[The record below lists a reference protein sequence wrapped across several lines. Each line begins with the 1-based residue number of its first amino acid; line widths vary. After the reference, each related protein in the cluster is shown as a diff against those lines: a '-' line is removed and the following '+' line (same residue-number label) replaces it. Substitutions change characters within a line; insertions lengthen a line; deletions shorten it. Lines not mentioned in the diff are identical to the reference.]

1 MQRVSIHDLHR
12 EIILNS
18 MSPGFDAPPPKVLH
32 KDLIPEGVHNAMLP
46 AWTRGTFQPHP
57 LHIVRLFDVYLT
69 GEGLLFDREKN
80 LISESVTQYEPAAI
94 AEAHRRVVEAGE
106 PRTEWGS
113 CILLR
118 KRGDSNYGHWMI
130 ELLPKL
136 WAAEDLFDIDD
147 CVIPKRSGAMEAVM
161 KTALRLSSNGPHGLI
176 EHSDSEVIFFKQLL
190 FVEGLTSHGLYMSPL
205 VFAKTDKLVKSTVET
220 KKIFVSRRG
229 AARDLANEDDVIASL
244 MAASFEVVHPGAM
257 SLEEQATTFSSASHV
272 VGVMGAGLTNIMFC
286 APGAKV
292 INLAPATFPDTFF
305 YLIAQN
311 RKLDYTEIRG
321 TNLSEGPG
329 WDQPFL
335 ISPLDIVGCLEASKS
350 IV

>member
-12 EIILNS
+12 EIILKSN
-18 MSPGFDAPPPKVLH
+18 SPGFDAPPPKVLH
-32 KDLIPEGVHNAMLP
+32 RDLIPEGPHTAMLP
-46 AWTRGTFQPHP
+46 AWTAGTFQPRP
-57 LHIVRLFDVYLT
+57 LHVVRLFDVYLT
-69 GEGLLFDREKN
+69 GEGLLFDRDKN
-80 LISESVTQYEPAAI
+80 VISESVTQYEPAAI
-94 AEAHRRVVEAGE
+94 ADAERRVLEAVE

-113 CILLR
+113 CVLLR

-136 WAAEDLFDIDD
+136 WVAEDRCNIDD

-161 KTALRLSSNGPHGLI
+161 KTALRLSSSGSHGLI
-176 EHSDSEVIFFKQLL
+176 EHSDDEVIFFKQLI
-190 FVEGLTSHGLYMSPL
+190 FVEGLTAHGVYMSPL
-205 VFAKTDKLVKSTVET
+205 VFSKTDKLVTGEVECRR
-220 KKIFVSRRG
+220 IFVSRRG
-229 AARDLANEDDVIASL
+229 AARDLANEDEVIASL
-244 MAASFEVVHPGAM
+244 KGVGFEVIHPGGM
-257 SLEEQATTFSSASHV
+257 SLEEQARAFAGASHV

-321 TNLSEGPG
+321 ANLSEGPG

-335 ISPLDIVGCLEASKS
+335 ISPQDIVECL
-350 IV
+350 

>member
-18 MSPGFDAPPPKVLH
+18 TSPGFDAPPPKVLH
-32 KDLIPEGVHNAMLP
+32 KDLIPEGPHNAMLP
-46 AWTRGTFQPHP
+46 AWTTRTFEPHP
-57 LHIVRLFDVYLT
+57 LHVVRLFDVYLT
-69 GEGLLFDREKN
+69 GEGLLFDRNKN
-80 LISESVTQYEPAAI
+80 LISESVTQYEPAGI
-94 AEAHRRVVEAGE
+94 AEAHRRVLDAAH

-113 CILLR
+113 CVLLR

-136 WAAEDLFDIDD
+136 WATEDLCRIDD
-147 CVIPKRSGAMEAVM
+147 CVIPRRSGAMEAVM
-161 KTALRLSSNGPHGLI
+161 KTALRLSSNGSYGLI
-176 EHSDSEVIFFKQLL
+176 EHSDDEVIFFKQLL
-190 FVEGLTSHGLYMSPL
+190 FVEGLTAHGVYMSPL
-205 VFAKTDKLVKSTVET
+205 VFAKTDKLITGSADP

-229 AARDLANEDDVIASL
+229 APRDLANEDEVIASL
-244 MAASFEVVHPGAM
+244 MAVGFEVVHPGGM
-257 SLEEQATTFSSASHV
+257 SLEEQATTFARASHV

-321 TNLSEGPG
+321 TNLTEGPG

-335 ISPLDIVGCLEASKS
+335 ISPQDIVGCL
-350 IV
+350 